1 MIDPVVPLF
10 GLATTVGPV
19 PFTDP
24 DDAIEFAL
32 RAHER
37 FPTVPVLSDAAH
49 GLLAQAVAG
58 LSGVTVADG
67 GATGL
72 TLTSGVSALES
83 VDGAAAGSD
92 LTSPAFT
99 TLHRMLAAAADRA
112 AVPAPAALRLGVL
125 GPVTTALALRSVGI
139 PDPLARELASATV
152 TARSAA
158 LVAAA
163 RAALPAVPL
172 VVVLSEP
179 GLIGCIHPTFPYTR
193 EQVRTSMLDPVIDVL
208 DGLAA
213 DDHPVTIGLHVPGR
227 TDWDMLIASGVS
239 LISLPADP
247 AAATWSPSL
256 GRLIAA
262 GGSIAWGAVPVDRPL
277 GTSTESLWKRLA
289 ACWAALSSD
298 GIDPME
304 LRLHSLVST
313 VDGLAHFDAAGAG
326 RVVDLC
332 TALSS
337 RLRRQSMAAR
347 LSLGA

>member
-10 GLATTVGPV
+10 GLATTVGPL
-19 PFTDP
+19 PFSDP
-24 DDAIEFAL
+24 SDAVEFAL

-37 FPTVPVLSDAAH
+37 FPTVPVLSDPAQ
-49 GLLAQAVAG
+49 GLLAQAVDG
-58 LSGVTVADG
+58 LTGVGVATDG
-67 GATGL
+67 TTGL
-72 TLTSGVSALES
+72 VLAGEASALES
-83 VDGAAAGSD
+83 VDGAAAGADVS
-92 LTSPAFT
+92 SPVFG
-99 TLHRMLAAAADRA
+99 TLHQMLG
-112 AVPAPAALRLGVL
+112 AVAGLAPAPVALRVGVL
-125 GPVTTALALRSVGI
+125 GPVTLALALRSAGV
-139 PDPLARELASATV
+139 PDPLARELAAATV
-152 TARSAA
+152 TARSTAI
-158 LVAAA
+158 VRAA
-163 RAALPAVPL
+163 RAAAPATPMA
-172 VVVLSEP
+172 VVLSEP
-179 GLIGCIHPTFPYTR
+179 GLVGCIHPTFPFGR
-193 EQVRTSMLDPVIDVL
+193 DQVRTSMLDLVVDAL
-208 DGLAA
+208 DGLA
-213 DDHPVTIGLHVPGR
+213 DDDQPVTIGLHVPGR
-227 TDWDMLIASGVS
+227 TDWDMLISSGVS

-247 AAATWSPSL
+247 EAAVWSSSI

-289 ACWAALSSD
+289 ACWAALSAE